1 MERQMERQT
10 AKRKDRQRDRETE
23 RQTDKD
29 ETIGPSAEQ
38 RSKNIYFLQNI
49 IHVGQTSKYL
59 EK

>member
-1 MERQMERQT
+1 MERQT